1 MKKRVFAATI
11 FFLLAVFFCGAAS
24 AAGEKFV
31 RVYRDDSYDMY
42 LNTNALVQN
51 RGVISC
57 WIKVVLS
64 DKGKA
69 GLRQDLPAKY
79 KQARIDY
86 EMDYIVFDTNKGKYN
101 VKMSSVYSEGKE
113 IYREGSKKWLSLRSG
128 TIAKTVADNIS
139 GYIQQKRNEKDNF

>member
-86 EMDYIVFDTNKGKYN
+86 DLDY
-101 VKMSSVYSEGKE
+101 
-113 IYREGSKKWLSLRSG
+113 LRNW
-128 TIAKTVADNIS
+128 TLKLDLHIILKTVLVVF
-139 GYIQQKRNEKDNF
+139 KDQAAY

>member
-1 MKKRVFAATI
+1 MKKRVFAAMI
-11 FFLLAVFFCGAAS
+11 LFLSAVFFCGTAS

-42 LNTNALVQN
+42 LNTNALIQN

-69 GLRQDLPAKY
+69 GLRQDLPAKHR
-79 KQARIDY
+79 QARIDY